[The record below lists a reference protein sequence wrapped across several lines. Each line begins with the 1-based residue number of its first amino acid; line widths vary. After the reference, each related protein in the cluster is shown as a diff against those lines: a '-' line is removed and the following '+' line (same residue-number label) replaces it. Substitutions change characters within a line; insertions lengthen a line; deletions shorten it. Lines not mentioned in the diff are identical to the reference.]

1 MWFLYW
7 KQIYSDSCHAIL
19 VWKGV
24 CSPHALNSWFPWSS
38 SRSNINVTY
47 CYRISFWFSDVVV
60 FWKEYDNCGYN
71 FYSFFFLATGYLWG
85 IYIVEYVREMSICCH
100 YKSIGVKSGCQAMCK
115 NLLATMMCVVWLTKA
130 LQFSNKKNLI
140 REGEGHAMLR
150 ASVCF
155 TLTMIS
161 LKSICFSWE
170 LEGKIGVDVDLCFM
184 KTRLPR
190 SMGIA
195 IHGLKISFDKA
206 WST

>member
-1 MWFLYW
+1 MEKNKTNVYSL
-7 KQIYSDSCHAIL
+7 KISVRTTLCGSCIENRLYSDSCHTIL

-71 FYSFFFLATGYLWG
+71 FYSFFFLATGYLWW

-100 YKSIGVKSGCQAMCK
+100 YKSIGVKSGCQVMCK
-115 NLLATMMCVVWLTKA
+115 YLLATMMCVVWLTKA
-130 LQFSNKKNLI
+130 SFAVLKQKKSYQG
-140 REGEGHAMLR
+140 RWEGHAMLK

-155 TLTMIS
+155 TPTMIS
-161 LKSICFSWE
+161 LRVF
-170 LEGKIGVDVDLCFM
+170 VF
-184 KTRLPR
+184 
-190 SMGIA
+190 
-195 IHGLKISFDKA
+195 HGNLRER
-206 WST
+206 